1 MENVRVAILG
11 MGNMGRAHANC
22 LRKMDKVDIV
32 ALCTKSIEAAC
43 QYNQENNTNYPVY
56 DDFYA
61 MLDVV
66 KFDVLYVCLPPF
78 SHDGQVEAAAAK
90 GIHIFIEK
98 PIALDVSR
106 GNSMAAAVKENKV
119 YSQVGYHMRFGGA
132 IKKFKSLLDIGAA
145 GTPSLYAGRYECNSL
160 HTPWWIDVNKCG
172 GQVFEQIIHLYDMAL
187 YLMGDVEKASGFI
200 DNLCHRDIPNYTVED
215 TSTAIMRF
223 KSGALGNING
233 SNCSIPGQW
242 NGFFRVICK
251 NVVAD
256 FVSHNEAIFTYKNGE
271 ETTVEHFK
279 SDDDAT
285 YLEDAYFMGVVR
297 GENNEFA
304 TIEEGLNG
312 LKLVSAVVNSSQN
325 GGIPIEIK

>member
-1 MENVRVAILG
+1 MENVRVAMLG
-11 MGNMGRAHANC
+11 MGNMGRAHTNS
-22 LRKMDKVDIV
+22 LRKLDNVDII
-32 ALCTKSIEAAC
+32 ALCSKPIEDAR
-43 QYNQENNTNYPVY
+43 QYNQKNDTSYPVY
-56 DDFYA
+56 DDFYE
-61 MLDVV
+61 MLDKI

-78 SHDGQVEAAAAK
+78 CHEGQVEAAAAK

-98 PIALDVSR
+98 PIALEVSR
-106 GNSMAAAVKENKV
+106 GISMALAVKENGV

-132 IKKFKSLLDIGAA
+132 IKKFKALLDSGSA
-145 GTPSLYAGRYECNSL
+145 GSPTLYAGRYECNSL
-160 HTPWWIDVNKCG
+160 HAPWWIDVNKCG

-187 YLMGDVEKASGFI
+187 YLMGDVDKASGFI
-200 DNLCHRDIPNYTVED
+200 DNLGHRDVPNYTVED

-256 FVSHNEAIFTYKNGE
+256 FVSYNEAVFTYKNGE

-285 YLEDAYFMGVVR
+285 YLEDEYFMGVVR

-304 TIEEGLNG
+304 AIEEGLAG
-312 LKLVSAVVNSSQN
+312 LKLVSAVVRSSHN
-325 GGIPIEIK
+325 GGVPVEIN